1 MLTHVVV
8 HQPEDPIAYF
18 HEELSRI
25 KKEVEENNVSL
36 EICVCVCSVRVVFE
50 HTCTLSMYRSTI
62 ISEVLVNRI
71 SNHLFKFSPMCVC
84 ICVSMLLTNACQHS
98 IYVYGNISFIYC
110 R

>member
-36 EICVCVCSVRVVFE
+36 VFVLDIASTSV
-50 HTCTLSMYRSTI
+50 
-62 ISEVLVNRI
+62 
-71 SNHLFKFSPMCVC
+71 
-84 ICVSMLLTNACQHS
+84 
-98 IYVYGNISFIYC
+98 
-110 R
+110 